1 MLRRGRRSGKLHFPS
16 QDLHEIHELM
26 GIIHTSPQQGTKWFR
41 KNRSGQ
47 AMVEFLLSVLVLL
60 IVVVGIIEM
69 IGLIYTYTVLA
80 DAAKEGVR
88 YAVVHGCDKDGSMCS
103 GTCTLNPCT
112 DSTADNVTAYA
123 RKFLGASL
131 HDPSAIP
138 VTVSYPDGNSKSTS
152 VVRVTISYPYQPL
165 FGFSWPTLTVRA
177 KAEGRIFY

>member
-1 MLRRGRRSGKLHFPS
+1 MLRRRWRSGNLHFPS
-16 QDLHEIHELM
+16 QGLHAIHELM
-26 GIIHTSPQQGTKWFR
+26 GIIHPSLLERTKWFR
-41 KNRSGQ
+41 RNRAGQ
-47 AMVEFLLSVLVLL
+47 AMIELLLSILVLL

-88 YAVVHGCDKDGSMCS
+88 YAVVHGCNKAGSMCS

-112 DSTADNVTAYA
+112 DSAGDNVTAWA
-123 RKFLGASL
+123 RQFLGASL

-138 VTVSYPDGNSKSTS
+138 VTVSYPNGASKSTIL
-152 VVRVTISYPYQPL
+152 VTVTISYPYQPL
-165 FGFSWPTLTVRA
+165 FGLSWPTITVKA